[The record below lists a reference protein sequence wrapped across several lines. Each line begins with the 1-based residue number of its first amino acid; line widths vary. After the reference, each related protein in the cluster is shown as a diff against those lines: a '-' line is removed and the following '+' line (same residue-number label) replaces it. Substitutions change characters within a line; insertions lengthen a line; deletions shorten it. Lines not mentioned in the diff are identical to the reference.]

1 MVKKWIIMFVL
12 STLLV
17 CLSECLTG
25 EKKPAAEITQTGA
38 ASELS
43 DQSQGE
49 TVTLSELS
57 DKSQGET
64 AVLSELSGKL
74 GEDTDVP
81 QEEWKKAYEEKL
93 DKLYE
98 RKKDERWYSYTVR
111 DLDGNGVPE
120 LILRSPGKTTG
131 SKITVYSYE
140 QGIKK
145 IGKHHFIGGTT
156 VLLVTDHPSYPG
168 IIYFQVGG
176 GLEYYSYLSMVD
188 QTLHTEELW
197 NEDYSGI
204 SQELGKDRERIQE
217 ISKDSALIQESKKAY
232 ETRTELLFQ
241 ELSQHNEIEMLE
253 GKMVTKPDS
262 IDVVYAFE
270 DWVNKLVWLFGKD
283 IYIGEQEYLDRDIRA
298 EIYYKRLNKG
308 KSYGD
313 PVFETYLYFPYKSG
327 KRYECFT
334 FAMGM
339 HGFSHD
345 PVKRDSDCK
354 SVAEG
359 LTYLGTEE
367 CYCSSEYPEQPYYLL
382 DKKTALLE
390 RIQQQ
395 LTEEFLSRDEEEDP
409 WKQYEIYISDFD
421 VNAGYTAAIFII
433 DQKKVEVCRCLTWNV
448 MLDNGKTSDQI
459 ALSKFDPGPMKDW
472 TDPKVREDYQE
483 MLDASICHFVI
494 ER

>member
-12 STLLV
+12 SALLV

-25 EKKPAAEITQTGA
+25 EKKPAAEITQIGA

-64 AVLSELSGKL
+64 AVLSELSGKS

-81 QEEWKKAYEEKL
+81 QEDWKKAYEEKL
-93 DKLYE
+93 NNLYE
-98 RKKDERWYSYTVR
+98 WKKDERWYSYTVR

-176 GLEYYSYLSMVD
+176 GLEYYSYL
-188 QTLHTEELW
+188 
-197 NEDYSGI
+197 
-204 SQELGKDRERIQE
+204 
-217 ISKDSALIQESKKAY
+217 
-232 ETRTELLFQ
+232 
-241 ELSQHNEIEMLE
+241 
-253 GKMVTKPDS
+253 
-262 IDVVYAFE
+262 
-270 DWVNKLVWLFGKD
+270 
-283 IYIGEQEYLDRDIRA
+283 
-298 EIYYKRLNKG
+298 
-308 KSYGD
+308 
-313 PVFETYLYFPYKSG
+313 
-327 KRYECFT
+327 
-334 FAMGM
+334 
-339 HGFSHD
+339 
-345 PVKRDSDCK
+345 
-354 SVAEG
+354 
-359 LTYLGTEE
+359 GTEE
-367 CYCSSEYPEQPYYLL
+367 CYCSSEDPEQPYYLP

-395 LTEEFLSRDEEEDP
+395 LTEEFLSRDEGENP
-409 WKQYEIYISDFD
+409 WKQYEVYISDFD
-421 VNAGYTAAIFII
+421 VNAWYTVAIFII

-459 ALSKFDPGPMKDW
+459 ALSKFDPGSMKDW